1 MNEWINEWMD
11 KIKAKVFNFL
21 LNFIT
26 REAKWLCNVLVAL
39 DFRQS
44 YYNFHGVLLLWDDD
58 D

>member
-1 MNEWINEWMD
+1 MD
-11 KIKAKVFNFL
+11 KIKAQVFNFS